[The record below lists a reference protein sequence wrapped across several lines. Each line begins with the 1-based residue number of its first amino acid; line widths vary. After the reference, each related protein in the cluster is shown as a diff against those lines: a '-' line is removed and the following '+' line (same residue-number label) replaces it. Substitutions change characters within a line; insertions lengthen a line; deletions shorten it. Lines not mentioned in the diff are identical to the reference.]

1 MNEDM
6 ADLRERVER
15 LRERLRYHAYRY
27 YTLDDPEISD
37 AEYDALLHELERIE
51 AEHPELVTADSPT
64 QRVGAEPS
72 EAFER
77 VEHAHPMTSLA
88 DAFTREEVEAW
99 LARARRLLPDDG
111 AGPDAGLRFVAE
123 PKIDGLAISLTYEQ
137 GVLTRGATRGDGRRG
152 EDITANVRTIRNVPL
167 RIPVAEQGDGDRGDS
182 DRMAPPTVL
191 EVRGEIYMPRDLFE
205 ALNRQ
210 REERGETPFANPR
223 NAAAGSVRQLDP
235 RITAQRPLRMFAYAI
250 GYLEDGDI
258 AIDTQWGALNTLKA
272 LGFAVNPDVRLFHH
286 FDEVLDYAQE
296 WMDKRDALNYEADGV
311 VIKIDDI
318 EIQRRLGVVGNAPRW
333 AVAFKFPA
341 REATTKLLRIGINVG
356 RTGVLTPY
364 AVLEPVRVGGVT
376 IRQASLHN
384 FDDMRRKDIREGD
397 TVVIKRAG
405 DVIPQ
410 VLGPVADLRDGTER
424 VIEPPEACPVCDE
437 PVLQRE
443 GEVAIYCVNPSC
455 PATVIR
461 HVEHWA
467 SRGAMDIDGLGVK
480 VAELLVAEGL
490 VHHVADLYALTKED
504 LVALEGFGDK
514 RAENLVQAIDAS
526 RGRPLWRV
534 LAALGIPGIGSQV
547 AQTLAGHYGSID
559 AIMAAPLEEMQEIPG
574 IGPKLADSVAQFFA
588 RPRDRELIEA
598 LRERGVNLADEAPV
612 AAGPAPLEGLTI
624 VITGT
629 LPSMS
634 REAASALIQQHG
646 GRVTGSVS
654 GNTDYVLV
662 GDKPGASKY
671 DKALKLGVLLLDE
684 EGLLALIDRQGGERQ
699 GKGERNTEGE
709 SGNTDQ
715 LAMDL

>member
-1 MNEDM
+1 
-6 ADLRERVER
+6 
-15 LRERLRYHAYRY
+15 
-27 YTLDDPEISD
+27 
-37 AEYDALLHELERIE
+37 
-51 AEHPELVTADSPT
+51 
-64 QRVGAEPS
+64 
-72 EAFER
+72 
-77 VEHAHPMTSLA
+77 
-88 DAFTREEVEAW
+88 
-99 LARARRLLPDDG
+99 
-111 AGPDAGLRFVAE
+111 
-123 PKIDGLAISLTYEQ
+123 
-137 GVLTRGATRGDGRRG
+137 
-152 EDITANVRTIRNVPL
+152 
-167 RIPVAEQGDGDRGDS
+167 
-182 DRMAPPTVL
+182 
-191 EVRGEIYMPRDLFE
+191 
-205 ALNRQ
+205 
-210 REERGETPFANPR
+210 
-223 NAAAGSVRQLDP
+223 
-235 RITAQRPLRMFAYAI
+235 
-250 GYLEDGDI
+250 
-258 AIDTQWGALNTLKA
+258 
-272 LGFAVNPDVRLFHH
+272 
-286 FDEVLDYAQE
+286 
-296 WMDKRDALNYEADGV
+296 
-311 VIKIDDI
+311 
-318 EIQRRLGVVGNAPRW
+318 
-333 AVAFKFPA
+333 
-341 REATTKLLRIGINVG
+341 
-356 RTGVLTPY
+356 
-364 AVLEPVRVGGVT
+364 VRVGGVT

-384 FDDMRRKDIREGD
+384 FDDMHRKDIREGD
-397 TVVIKRAG
+397 TVIIKRAG

-410 VLGPVADLRDGTER
+410 VLGPVADLRDGSER
-424 VIEPPEACPVCDE
+424 VVGPPDACPVCEE
-437 PVLQRE
+437 PVLKRE

-504 LVALEGFGDK
+504 LIALEGFGDK

-547 AQTLAGHYGSID
+547 AQTLADHYESMD
-559 AIMAAPLEEMQEIPG
+559 AIMTAPVEEMQEIPG

-671 DKALKLGVLLLDE
+671 DKALKLGVPLLDE
-684 EGLLALIDRQGGERQ
+684 EGLLALIGGQGGARQDER
-699 GKGERNTEGE
+699 GHDAEDEPDGGR
-709 SGNTDQ
+709 SDRRQ
-715 LAMDL
+715 LSMGL